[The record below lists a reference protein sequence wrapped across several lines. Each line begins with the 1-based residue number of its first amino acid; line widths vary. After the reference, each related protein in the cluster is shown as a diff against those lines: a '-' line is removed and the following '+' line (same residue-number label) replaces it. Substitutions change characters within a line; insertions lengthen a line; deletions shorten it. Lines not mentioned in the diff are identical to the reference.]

1 MNKIVRVS
9 LVALMVGVSLVFIN
23 CSKDG
28 KWDDYNKKG
37 KVYDF
42 TVHRLD
48 SVFAEKA
55 IGETT
60 TIRINLN
67 TRYDFKTLKMRAKVI
82 YNSGKGRLRNELGR
96 IFVPNESYLV
106 DEPNNVFEYVGNDEG
121 THKFTIEFFNDKG
134 VKKEEVITINY
145 ATMTFYVETPKKI
158 TNGDIYQGDECEYQF
173 CITPRKETDPI
184 NNYEI
189 KFNEFDGD
197 IKFDNSSTPVR
208 KKQWYNIP
216 QISNFKIKLMSVKS
230 GDVTLHYSIKNA
242 TSGEKTFLFQ
252 HKVKQRRV
260 IAKDVDINNTTIVC
274 GSTGNFI
281 SGKIRKE
288 PQTTS
293 KIFYRVQLKNFP
305 TNYNASGININGNPD
320 FKEDVLINNEQWN
333 FPLEIRNNATP
344 GKYKI
349 GVLFK
354 DEYDNESEEKI
365 FEINVVS
372 GQPSWVIEPM
382 GTTFEMVWYNNGFK
396 QFWELSEVKV
406 NFKVESNDPNVKV
419 TKVECRAI
427 YKYDYQC
434 FLGQEYE
441 ASREYKYIPT
451 DGLGETSYEV
461 RNFSPQQKS
470 DECALKRHPRK
481 ALLYVIIDFS
491 NGKQL
496 YKMIP
501 ATINARY
508 L

>member
-9 LVALMVGVSLVFIN
+9 LVALMVGISLVFVN

-42 TVHRLD
+42 TVQCLD

-55 IGETT
+55 IGEAT

-96 IFVPNESYLV
+96 TFEPNIDYLV
-106 DEPNNVFEYVGNDEG
+106 NEPNNVFEYVGNDEG
-121 THKFTIEFFNDKG
+121 THKFTIEFFNDRG
-134 VKKEEVITINY
+134 VKKEEVVTINY

-158 TNGDIYQGDECEYQF
+158 TDGDIYQGDECEYQF

-197 IKFDNSSTPVR
+197 IEFNSSPT
-208 KKQWYNIP
+208 KKNKWYDIAS
-216 QISNFKIKLMSVKS
+216 ISNFKVKLMSVKS

-242 TSGEKTFLFQ
+242 TSGEKVFSFQ

-260 IAKDVDINNTTIVC
+260 IARDVNINNTTIVR

-281 SGKIRKE
+281 SGKIQKE

-305 TNYNASGININGNPD
+305 TNYNASAINID
-320 FKEDVLINNEQWN
+320 VSSDYKEGVLMNNEQWK

-349 GVLFK
+349 GVIFK
-354 DEYDNESEEKI
+354 DEYNNFSEEKD
-365 FEINVVS
+365 FEIDVLS
-372 GQPSWVIEPM
+372 GEPAWVIELRSAIFDM
-382 GTTFEMVWYNNGFK
+382 YRYN
-396 QFWELSEVKV
+396 QYWDIAKV
-406 NFKVESNDPNVKV
+406 DTKFSVVSNVPGVIVER
-419 TKVECRAI
+419 VECWI
-427 YKYDYQC
+427 VYYFDQQCGWGQKKYHVMYKHLHTPTEG
-434 FLGQEYE
+434 LGQE
-441 ASREYKYIPT
+441 
-451 DGLGETSYEV
+451 SYELN
-461 RNFSPQQKS
+461 NFELHQKCHCVIGS
-470 DECALKRHPRK
+470 ISQLYDEQF
-481 ALLYVIIDFS
+481 YVKVFFS
-491 NGKQL
+491 NGKTLEKGIKATSRRTQL
-496 YKMIP
+496 
-501 ATINARY
+501 
-508 L
+508 